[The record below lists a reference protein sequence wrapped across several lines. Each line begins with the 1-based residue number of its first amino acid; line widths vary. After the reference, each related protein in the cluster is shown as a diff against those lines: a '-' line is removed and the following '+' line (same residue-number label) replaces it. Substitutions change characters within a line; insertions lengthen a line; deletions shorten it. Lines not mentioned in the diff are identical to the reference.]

1 MKKTRI
7 SENEYYICDICGN
20 DGYRQTQVGKD
31 LCEVHSALWE
41 ATKVIL
47 EGVANDYKAQME
59 DWQKKNKLEK
69 KIFDEMIVMFKKYQ
83 QELNINIKEEK

>member
-7 SENEYYICDICGN
+7 LKLEYYSCDICGR

-31 LCEVHSALWE
+31 LCETHSSLWK

-47 EGVANDYKAQME
+47 EGVATDHKAQME
-59 DWQKKNKLEK
+59 DWQNKNKLEK

-83 QELNINIKEEK
+83 QQLDVNEKKE